1 MRFRPSVIAGFGVG
15 YLLGTRAGRERYDE
29 ILRRARDFSERPEVQ
44 GAAGLVFAQ
53 AGQFATRVRGVV
65 TSRAGGGGRHEGGTA
80 PFPGASGVHSP
91 NGSGRPSEV

>member
-29 ILRRARDFSERPEVQ
+29 ILRWARDFSERPEVQ

-53 AGQFATRVRGVV
+53 AGQVATKVRGVV
-65 TSRAGGGGRHEGGTA
+65 THRAAGGGRHEGST
-80 PFPGASGVHSP
+80 PFAGASGVHSS
-91 NGSGRPSEV
+91 NGHGRPSSA